1 MSENVF
7 LLQYFIIE
15 QMDTTNLILE
25 PLRTSS
31 GEQRISRTNW
41 RVVLM
46 KQFFLS
52 KFSYL
57 CFTVSLTLQQ
67 FKASIRIPKAV
78 VSLITKSN
86 EDNNYT
92 RDEKAL

>member
-1 MSENVF
+1 
-7 LLQYFIIE
+7 
-15 QMDTTNLILE
+15 MDTTNLILE

-31 GEQRISRTNW
+31 GEQRISPYW

-52 KFSYL
+52 RFSFF
-57 CFTVSLTLQQ
+57 CFTISLTLQQ
-67 FKASIRIPKAV
+67 FKAFIRIPKAV

>member
-7 LLQYFIIE
+7 FASTLYHRANGYHEFNFGTTENKFWRAENISLLESCPDEAVLFIQI
-15 QMDTTNLILE
+15 
-25 PLRTSS
+25 
-31 GEQRISRTNW
+31 
-41 RVVLM
+41 
-46 KQFFLS
+46 FF
-52 KFSYL
+52 F
-57 CFTVSLTLQQ
+57 CFTISLTLQQ
-67 FKASIRIPKAV
+67 FKAFIRIPKAV